1 MSNLSYF
8 ESQSKTEREVI
19 LATDAYFLLILS
31 SLVIVDS
38 LHTIPSTYNP
48 CITEGRKSDG
58 AYMDGVGH
66 SGLME
71 LQVQLAELNS
81 HSAYHF
87 SHAQEHSLK
96 LKCHNS
102 VPGSNSA
109 ILQAELQMPNCTGE
123 DQRTCLRTGFVEKP
137 KRERKNRGQRRTPVI
152 LESS

>member
-31 SLVIVDS
+31 PLVIVDS
-38 LHTIPSTYNP
+38 LHTTPSTYTP
-48 CITEGRKSDG
+48 RITEGRKSDG
-58 AYMDGVGH
+58 AYMDGVCN

-81 HSAYHF
+81 RISYHF
-87 SHAQEHSLK
+87 SNAQEHSLK

-109 ILQAELQMPNCTGE
+109 LLQVELQIRNYTGK
-123 DQRTCLRTGFVEKP
+123 DQRTCLRIGFMEKP
-137 KRERKNRGQRRTPVI
+137 KRERKNRGQRRTPVVS
-152 LESS
+152 ESS